1 MGDPKRQ
8 RKKYETPSHPWIK
21 ERLDRERVL
30 VKKYALK
37 NKKELWKHETQ
48 LKEFRR
54 RARRLLAAR
63 GKQAEIERQQLL
75 QRLARLGILPE
86 NAVLD
91 DVLSLTIEDILERRL
106 QTLVYRKGLART
118 IKQARQLIV
127 HGHIEVN
134 GQIIRS
140 PSYLVLKEE
149 EDGITYAKTSPFAK
163 ESHPERVV
171 IEQAKQAGEAQ

>member
-8 RKKYETPSHPWIK
+8 RKRYETPSHPWIK

-30 VKKYALK
+30 VQKYALK

-48 LKEFRR
+48 LKNFRR

-63 GKQAEIERQQLL
+63 GKQAEVERAQLL
-75 QRLARLGILPE
+75 QRLARLGMLPE
-86 NAVLD
+86 GAHLD
-91 DVLSLTIEDILERRL
+91 DVLSLTIDDILERRL
-106 QTLVYRKGLART
+106 QTLVFKKGLART

-149 EDGITYAKTSPFAK
+149 EDGITYQRGRRWNNLCKGIT
-163 ESHPERVV
+163 VC
-171 IEQAKQAGEAQ
+171 

>member
-21 ERLDRERVL
+21 ERLDRERVIMR
-30 VKKYALK
+30 KYALK
-37 NKKELWKHETQ
+37 NKKELWRHETQ

-63 GKQAEIERQQLL
+63 GKQAEVERVQLL
-75 QRLARLGILPE
+75 QRLNRLGLLPAD
-86 NAVLD
+86 AVLD
-91 DVLSLTIEDILERRL
+91 DVLSLTVEDVLDRRL
-106 QTLVYRKGLART
+106 QTIVYKKGLART
-118 IKQARQLIV
+118 PPRQARQLIV

-140 PSYLVLKEE
+140 PGYLVLKAE
-149 EDGITYAKTSPFAK
+149 EDTITYSKTSPFAR
-163 ESHPERVV
+163 ESHPERMV
-171 IEQAKQAGEAQ
+171 IEQAKQGGEA

>member
-8 RKKYETPSHPWIK
+8 RKRYETPSHPWIK

-30 VKKYALK
+30 MQKYALK

-48 LKEFRR
+48 LKNFRR

-63 GKQAEIERQQLL
+63 GKQAEIERAQLL
-75 QRLARLGILPE
+75 QRLVRLGLLQE
-86 NAVLD
+86 GAHLD

-106 QTLVYRKGLART
+106 QTMVFKKGLSRT

-149 EDGITYAKTSPFAK
+149 EDGITYAKTSPFAN
-163 ESHPERVV
+163 SQHPERMV
-171 IEQAKQAGEAQ
+171 IEEAQKGEAQ

>member
-8 RKKYETPSHPWIK
+8 RKRYETPSHPWIK
-21 ERLDRERVL
+21 ERLDREGVL
-30 VKKYALK
+30 VQKYALK

-48 LKEFRR
+48 LKNFRR

-63 GKQAEIERQQLL
+63 GKQAEIERAQLL
-75 QRLARLGILPE
+75 QRLVRLGMLPE
-86 NAVLD
+86 EAHLD
-91 DVLSLTIEDILERRL
+91 DVLSLTIDDILERRL
-106 QTLVYRKGLART
+106 QTLVFKKGLART

-134 GQIIRS
+134 GQVIRS

-149 EDGITYAKTSPFAK
+149 ESGITYSRASPFAN
-163 ESHPERVV
+163 SQHPERMM
-171 IEQAKQAGEAQ
+171 IEEAQKGEAQ

>member
-30 VKKYALK
+30 MKKYALK
-37 NKKELWKHETQ
+37 NKKELWRHETQ

-63 GKQAEIERQQLL
+63 GKQAEIERVQLL
-75 QRLARLGILPE
+75 QRLNRLGLLPAD
-86 NAVLD
+86 AVLD
-91 DVLSLTIEDILERRL
+91 DVLSLAIEDVLDRRL
-106 QTLVYRKGLART
+106 QTVVFKKGLART
-118 IKQARQLIV
+118 IGQARQLIV

-134 GQIIRS
+134 GQVIRS
-140 PSYLVLKEE
+140 PGYLVLKEE
-149 EDGITYAKTSPFAK
+149 EDTITYARNSPFAK
-163 ESHPERVV
+163 ESHPERMV
-171 IEQAKQAGEAQ
+171 IEQAKQGGEA

>member
-30 VKKYALK
+30 KRKYALK
-37 NKKELWKHETQ
+37 NKKELWRHETQ

-75 QRLARLGILPE
+75 QRLHRLGLLPAD
-86 NAVLD
+86 AVLD
-91 DVLSLTIEDILERRL
+91 DVLSLTVEDVLERRL
-106 QTLVYRKGLART
+106 QTIVYKKGLART

-134 GQIIRS
+134 GQVIRS
-140 PSYLVLKEE
+140 PGYLVLREE
-149 EDGITYAKTSPFAK
+149 EDTITYSKNSPFTK
-163 ESHPERVV
+163 ESHPERMV
-171 IEQAKQAGEAQ
+171 IEQAKQGGEA

>member
-21 ERLDRERVL
+21 ERLERERVL
-30 VKKYALK
+30 MKKYALK
-37 NKKELWKHETQ
+37 NKKELWRHETQ

-63 GKQAEIERQQLL
+63 GKQAEIERIQLL
-75 QRLARLGILPE
+75 QRLNRLGLLPAD
-86 NAVLD
+86 AVLD
-91 DVLSLTIEDILERRL
+91 DVLSLTVEDVLDRRL
-106 QTLVYRKGLART
+106 QTIVFKKGLART
-118 IKQARQLIV
+118 IKQARQLVV

-140 PSYLVLKEE
+140 PGYLVLKEE
-149 EDGITYAKTSPFAK
+149 EGTITYSKTSPFAK
-163 ESHPERVV
+163 ESHPERMV
-171 IEQAKQAGEAQ
+171 IEQAKQGEVS

>member
-8 RKKYETPSHPWIK
+8 RKRYETPSHPWIK

-30 VKKYALK
+30 VQKYALK

-48 LKEFRR
+48 LKNFRR

-63 GKQAEIERQQLL
+63 GKQAEIERAQLL

-86 NAVLD
+86 GAHLD
-91 DVLSLTIEDILERRL
+91 DVLSLTIDDILERRL
-106 QTLVYRKGLART
+106 QTLVFKKGLART

-149 EDGITYAKTSPFAK
+149 EDGITYGRASPFAN
-163 ESHPERVV
+163 SQHPERMV
-171 IEQAKQAGEAQ
+171 IEEVQKGEAQ

>member
-30 VKKYALK
+30 KRNYALK
-37 NKKELWKHETQ
+37 NKKELWRHETQ

-75 QRLARLGILPE
+75 QRLYRLGLLPAD
-86 NAVLD
+86 AVLD
-91 DVLSLTIEDILERRL
+91 DVLSLTVEDVLERRL
-106 QTLVYRKGLART
+106 QTIVYRKGLART
-118 IKQARQLIV
+118 MKQARQLIV

-134 GQIIRS
+134 GQVIRS
-140 PSYLVLKEE
+140 PGYLVLREE
-149 EDGITYAKTSPFAK
+149 EDAITYAKGSPFAK
-163 ESHPERVV
+163 EGHPERMV
-171 IEQAKQAGEAQ
+171 IEQAKQGGEA

>member
-30 VKKYALK
+30 MKKYALK
-37 NKKELWKHETQ
+37 NKKELWRHETQ

-63 GKQAEIERQQLL
+63 GKQAEIEKVQLL
-75 QRLARLGILPE
+75 QRLNRLGLLPAD
-86 NAVLD
+86 AVLD
-91 DVLSLTIEDILERRL
+91 DVLSLAIEDVLDRRL
-106 QTLVYRKGLART
+106 QTVVFKKGLART
-118 IKQARQLIV
+118 IGQARQLIV

-134 GQIIRS
+134 GQVIRS
-140 PSYLVLKEE
+140 PGYLVLKEE
-149 EDGITYAKTSPFAK
+149 EDTITYARNSPFAK
-163 ESHPERVV
+163 ESHPERMV
-171 IEQAKQAGEAQ
+171 IEQAKQGGEA

>member
-21 ERLDRERVL
+21 ERLDRERVIM
-30 VKKYALK
+30 KKYALK
-37 NKKELWKHETQ
+37 NKKELWRHETQ

-75 QRLARLGILPE
+75 QRLNRLGLLPVD
-86 NAVLD
+86 AALD
-91 DVLSLTIEDILERRL
+91 DVLSLTLEDVLDRRL
-106 QTLVYRKGLART
+106 QTLVFKKGLART
-118 IKQARQLIV
+118 MRQARQLIV

-134 GQIIRS
+134 GQVIRS
-140 PSYLVLKEE
+140 PGYLVLKEE
-149 EDGITYAKTSPFAK
+149 ESTIVYNKNSPFAK

-171 IEQAKQAGEAQ
+171 IEQAQKGEAA

>member
-30 VKKYALK
+30 MKKYALK
-37 NKKELWKHETQ
+37 NKKELWRHETQ

-63 GKQAEIERQQLL
+63 GKQAEIEKVQLL
-75 QRLARLGILPE
+75 QRLNRLGLLPAD
-86 NAVLD
+86 AVLD
-91 DVLSLTIEDILERRL
+91 DVLSLAIEDVLDRRL
-106 QTLVYRKGLART
+106 QTVVFKKGLART
-118 IKQARQLIV
+118 IGQARQLIV

-134 GQIIRS
+134 GQVIRS
-140 PSYLVLKEE
+140 PGYLVLKEE
-149 EDGITYAKTSPFAK
+149 EDAITYARNSPFAK
-163 ESHPERVV
+163 ESHPERMV
-171 IEQAKQAGEAQ
+171 IEQAKQGGEA

>member
-8 RKKYETPSHPWIK
+8 RKRYETPSHPWIK

-30 VKKYALK
+30 MQKYALK

-48 LKEFRR
+48 LREFRR

-63 GKQAEIERQQLL
+63 GKQAEVERVQLL
-75 QRLARLGILPE
+75 QRLIRLGILPE

-106 QTLVYRKGLART
+106 QTLVFKKGLART
-118 IKQARQLIV
+118 MKQARQLIV
-127 HGHIEVN
+127 HGHIEIN

-140 PSYLVLKEE
+140 PSYIVLREE
-149 EDGITYAKTSPFAK
+149 EDSITYSKTSPFASS
-163 ESHPERVV
+163 SHPERIV
-171 IEQAKQAGEAQ
+171 IEQAAKGEAQ

>member
-8 RKKYETPSHPWIK
+8 RKKYETPPHPWIK

-30 VKKYALK
+30 MDKYELK

-48 LKEFRR
+48 LKNFRR

-63 GKQAEIERQQLL
+63 GRQAEIERQQLL
-75 QRLARLGILPE
+75 ARLKRLGLLPE
-86 NAVLD
+86 DAVLD

-106 QTLVYRKGLART
+106 QTIVYKKGLART
-118 IKQARQLIV
+118 MRQARQLIV

-149 EDGITYAKTSPFAK
+149 EDTITYARTSPFANPQ
-163 ESHPERVV
+163 HPERMM
-171 IEQAKQAGEAQ
+171 IEKAKQGGEA

>member
-21 ERLDRERVL
+21 ERLERERVL
-30 VKKYALK
+30 MKKYALK
-37 NKKELWKHETQ
+37 NKKELWRHETQ

-63 GKQAEIERQQLL
+63 GKQAEVERIQLL
-75 QRLARLGILPE
+75 RRLNRLGLLPAD
-86 NAVLD
+86 AVLD
-91 DVLSLTIEDILERRL
+91 DVLSLTVEDVLDRRL
-106 QTLVYRKGLART
+106 QTIVFKKGLART
-118 IKQARQLIV
+118 IRQARQLVV

-140 PSYLVLKEE
+140 PGYLVLKEE
-149 EDGITYAKTSPFAK
+149 EGTITYSKTSPFAK
-163 ESHPERVV
+163 ESHPERMV
-171 IEQAKQAGEAQ
+171 IEQAKQGEVS

>member
-21 ERLDRERVL
+21 ERLERERVL
-30 VKKYALK
+30 MKKYALK
-37 NKKELWKHETQ
+37 NKKELWRHETQ

-63 GKQAEIERQQLL
+63 GKQAEVERIQLL
-75 QRLARLGILPE
+75 RRLNRLGLLPAD
-86 NAVLD
+86 AVLD
-91 DVLSLTIEDILERRL
+91 DVLSLTVEDVLDRRL
-106 QTLVYRKGLART
+106 QTIVFKKGLART
-118 IKQARQLIV
+118 IKQARQLVV

-140 PSYLVLKEE
+140 PGYLVLKEE
-149 EDGITYAKTSPFAK
+149 EGTITYSKTSPFAK
-163 ESHPERVV
+163 ESHPERMV
-171 IEQAKQAGEAQ
+171 IEQAKQGEVS